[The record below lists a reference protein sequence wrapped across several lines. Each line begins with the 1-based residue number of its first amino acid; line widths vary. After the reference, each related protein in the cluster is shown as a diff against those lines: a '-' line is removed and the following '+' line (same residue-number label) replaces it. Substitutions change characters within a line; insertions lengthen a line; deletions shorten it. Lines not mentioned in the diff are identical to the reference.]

1 MGLHDKGPAC
11 WPVLTPPTQAVAMC
25 ACEVK
30 VGHGPR
36 HVVEGECV
44 ELERRELRQQLLG
57 RGGHLRSKVVISVG
71 TYVVTSK

>member
-1 MGLHDKGPAC
+1 MLAGINPPY
-11 WPVLTPPTQAVAMC
+11 PVPCYIPHIYMVVC

-71 TYVVTSK
+71 TYVVVGK

>member
-1 MGLHDKGPAC
+1 M
-11 WPVLTPPTQAVAMC
+11 VAC
-25 ACEVK
+25 ACEVE

-44 ELERRELRQQLLG
+44 ELERRELRQQLVG

-71 TYVVTSK
+71 TYV